1 MMKNMTALL
10 MCLLLVLGLC
20 ACGGNDAPV
29 DIDLAAVKT
38 QIYTEIPVNEPIEL
52 SADRLTSLYGI
63 TADSVAENASFL
75 VMSDIFPAEI
85 IMIKATD
92 SAAADN
98 IAAKLQTRLDSLKV
112 QSQSYDAESY
122 AIAQACTVMQNG
134 DYVAMFFSEDGAAM
148 ETIYKSY
155 F

>member
-1 MMKNMTALL
+1 MLKKTMALL
-10 MCLLLVLGLC
+10 LCLMLVFSFA
-20 ACGGNDAPV
+20 ACGQDTPAEV
-29 DIDLAAVKT
+29 DLAAVKAKL
-38 QIYTEIPVNEPIEL
+38 YSDIPVTEPIEL

-63 TADSVAENASFL
+63 AADSVAQNESFL

-85 IMIKATD
+85 IMIKAVDT
-92 SAAADN
+92 AAANDV
-98 IAAKLQTRLDSLKV
+98 AAKLQTRLDNLKV

-122 AIAQACTVMQNG
+122 AIAQACTVMQDG
-134 DYVAMFFSEDGAAM
+134 VYVAMFFSEDGAAM